1 MARKITNH
9 PSGTQLFNAL
19 NVSRQTM
26 VTVTVITVTVATVTA
41 IPMVTVVIIR
51 DMVRITEITVIPIR
65 DTMAKILHMA
75 VTIPVMA
82 EMTPDTVIII
92 QVMVETRDT
101 ETHTADEDRFST
113 FAFILSI
120 SLDLNGIL
128 TTDD

>member
-1 MARKITNH
+1 
-9 PSGTQLFNAL
+9 
-19 NVSRQTM
+19 M
-26 VTVTVITVTVATVTA
+26 VTVTVATVTA
-41 IPMVTVVIIR
+41 ITMVTVVIIR
-51 DMVRITEITVIPIR
+51 D
-65 DTMAKILHMA
+65 TMAKIHHMA

-113 FAFILSI
+113 FNFILSI
-120 SLDLNGIL
+120 SLNLNGIL